1 MILFS
6 LSLVRVITY
15 FVHFRLFHLA
25 SKYIRVQGNVGES
38 PFFAKYFDMFE
49 IKHLVFIMNSF
60 LSTFVYYCTLLC
72 SGHFQFIFF
81 MKDVAKVLTNL
92 FLNRSPR

>member
-1 MILFS
+1 M
-6 LSLVRVITY
+6 
-15 FVHFRLFHLA
+15 A

-81 MKDVAKVLTNL
+81 MKDVASVLTNL
-92 FLNRSPR
+92 EPFTALIRPPIAIDRKNEILKNLNFKDV